1 MKKKI
6 YSESRSTKLV
16 ISAKKIK
23 VYTRTLKGYRYS
35 HTLKKGYKQAK
46 VYFHGLAGNTL
57 SIIDRVTGLSL
68 V

>member
-23 VYTRTLKGYRYS
+23 VYTRTLKGYTYS
-35 HTLKKGYKQAK
+35 HTLKKGYKQAEA
-46 VYFHGLAGNTL
+46 YFHGLAGNTL

>member
-6 YSESRSTKLV
+6 YSENKSTKLV

-23 VYTRTLKGYRYS
+23 AYNKTLKGYTYS
-35 HTLKKGYKQAK
+35 HTLKKGYKQAE

-68 V
+68 I

>member
-23 VYTRTLKGYRYS
+23 VYNKTLKGYRYS
-35 HTLKKGYKQAK
+35 HTLKKGYKQAE
-46 VYFHGLAGNTL
+46 VHFHGLAGNNL
-57 SIIDRVTGLSL
+57 SIIDRSTGLSL